1 MDRQLDRWAK
11 RRGSDEGRR
20 AGEQEC
26 RMAGGGGAPPPRPY
40 VRLAMSKT
48 SAEPFTAGSG
58 WLVDVEWQMR
68 IRQGTYRGG

>member
-1 MDRQLDRWAK
+1 MQD
-11 RRGSDEGRR
+11 GR
-20 AGEQEC
+20 
-26 RMAGGGGAPPPRPY
+26 GGGAPPPRPY